1 MDNFLDIK
9 HKYIVVD
16 RKDRKGIMNQ
26 ETKSRR
32 IQRDIETLAT
42 YSSVQSAGSTRYTYS
57 KEFAG
62 ARDYIRSEMEAAG
75 LQVREDA
82 IGTVIGR
89 LEGSH
94 PELPII
100 MTGSHFDTVKTG
112 GRFDG
117 AAGVAAA
124 LETARVMHDAGFRPR
139 RSIEFVALP
148 EEEGAR
154 FGSALMGSRAMC
166 GKLYDDELEHTDE
179 NGISLRE
186 AMTEYGLDPDRI
198 PEARRNPEEIEA
210 FVELHIEQGPI
221 LEAEEVPVGIVDTI
235 VGFRSFDV
243 HVMGRSDHAGNTP
256 MNMRADAFLAV
267 ARAVTLATAKA
278 EEIGENTV
286 FTCGYVTVEPGAFN
300 IVVQDARIQV
310 DCRSSKISN
319 VDRVYKVFWESL
331 DKSVRDNKGLS
342 YEKSQKVH
350 SDQVS
355 LDEEI
360 QKTMEER
367 AHEAG
372 IRTWHLL
379 SGAGHDAMVMASIAR
394 TAMIFV
400 PSKDGRSHV
409 PEEWTDYDDLQKGA
423 EVLYRTV
430 RTLTE
435 M

>member
-1 MDNFLDIK
+1 MVQEM
-9 HKYIVVD
+9 H
-16 RKDRKGIMNQ
+16 
-26 ETKSRR
+26 ETKSSR

-42 YSSVQSAGSTRYTYS
+42 YSSVQSAGSTRFTYS
-57 KEFAG
+57 KEFAD
-62 ARDYIRSEMEAAG
+62 ARDYIRHEMENAG

-82 IGTVIGR
+82 AGTVIGR
-89 LEGSH
+89 LEGRE
-94 PELPII
+94 PKLPIV

-124 LETARVMHDAGFRPR
+124 LETARVMRETGFQPK

-166 GKLYDDELEHTDE
+166 GKLHEDELRHIDG
-179 NGISLRE
+179 NGVTLRD
-186 AMTEYGLDPDRI
+186 AMTEYGLNPDSLG
-198 PEARRNPEEIEA
+198 EATRNLGEIEA

-221 LEAEEVPVGIVDTI
+221 LEKEGVPVGIVDSI

-243 HVMGRSDHAGNTP
+243 HVHGRSDHAGNTP

-267 ARAVTLATAKA
+267 ARAVTLATEKA
-278 EEIGENTV
+278 EAIGENTV
-286 FTCGYVTVEPGAFN
+286 FTCGEVKVEPGAFN
-300 IVVQDARIQV
+300 IVAQDAWIQV

-331 DKSVRDNKGLS
+331 DKSVRDNTGVS
-342 YEKSQKVH
+342 YVKSQKIH
-350 SDQVS
+350 SDQVT

-360 QKTMEER
+360 KALIETE
-367 AHEAG
+367 AHKAG

-379 SGAGHDAMVMASIAR
+379 SGAGHDAMVMSSIAR
-394 TAMIFV
+394 AAMIFV

-409 PEEWTDYDDLQKGA
+409 PEEWTDYEDLQKGA

-430 RTLTE
+430 RILAE
-435 M
+435 Q

>member
-1 MDNFLDIK
+1 M
-9 HKYIVVD
+9 
-16 RKDRKGIMNQ
+16 Q
-26 ETKSRR
+26 ETKISR

-42 YSSVQSAGSTRYTYS
+42 YSSVQSVGSTRFTYS
-57 KEFAG
+57 KEFAD
-62 ARDYIRSEMEAAG
+62 ARDYIRREMEDAG

-82 IGTVIGR
+82 AGTVIGR
-89 LEGSH
+89 LTGRE
-94 PELPII
+94 PQLPIV

-124 LETARVMHDAGFRPR
+124 LETARVMHDNGFQPK

-166 GKLYDDELEHTDE
+166 GKLHEDELQHTDE
-179 NGISLRE
+179 NGVTLRE
-186 AMTEYGLDPDRI
+186 AMTEYGLNPDSLG
-198 PEARRNPEEIEA
+198 EAERNPGEIGA

-221 LEAEEVPVGIVDTI
+221 LEKEGVPVGIVDSI

-243 HVMGRSDHAGNTP
+243 HIHGRSDHAGNTP

-267 ARAVTLATAKA
+267 ARAVALATEKA
-278 EEIGENTV
+278 EAIGENTV
-286 FTCGYVTVEPGAFN
+286 FTCGEVKVEPGAFN
-300 IVVQDARIQV
+300 IVAQDAWIQV

-331 DKSVRDNKGLS
+331 DKSVRDNAGLS
-342 YEKSQKVH
+342 YVKSQKIH
-350 SDQVS
+350 SDQVT

-360 QKTMEER
+360 KALIETE
-367 AHEAG
+367 AHKVG

-394 TAMIFV
+394 AAMIFV

-409 PEEWTDYDDLQKGA
+409 PEEWTDYEDLQKGA

-430 RTLTE
+430 RALAQQ
-435 M
+435 